1 MDFHGTLSHEGH
13 QLRVGGKVDNLAGSG
28 WIGRFHFLPA
38 RAPWIK
44 LGSANVLTDNESSW
58 EIEIERIF
66 PGASKAQRT
75 CQFRVLQGL
84 A

>member
-1 MDFHGTLSHEGH
+1 MDFHGTLSRGGN
-13 QLRVGGKVDNLAGSG
+13 QLRVGGTMNTIAGSG

-38 RAPWIK
+38 RASWIK
-44 LGSANVLTDNESSW
+44 LGAANVLTDAGSSW
-58 EIEIERIF
+58 EIEIERIL

-75 CQFRVLQGL
+75 CQFRVVEGL